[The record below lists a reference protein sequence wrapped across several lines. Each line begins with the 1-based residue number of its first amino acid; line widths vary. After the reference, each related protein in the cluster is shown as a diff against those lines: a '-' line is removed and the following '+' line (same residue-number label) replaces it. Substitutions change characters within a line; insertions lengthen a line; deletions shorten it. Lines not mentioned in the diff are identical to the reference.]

1 MELKSKYT
9 KEINDMN
16 VKRKMDTLRS
26 IIDEEFKIEI
36 IKRTNNRVAVSAR
49 KIFSKILYEN
59 GYTMNEIGKYLKKDP
74 SSIFYYM
81 TDVDYMIEYTEGM
94 SEKYLN
100 CNKLFTNIIQE
111 KVINEHENINDLKNR
126 INELLL
132 ERKEFRKELNK
143 YKRIKKIMN
152 LIDCNTPVGKENFIY
167 EKINLMFKES
177 IEYGELPEE
186 GERSGGAYFF

>member
-1 MELKSKYT
+1 
-9 KEINDMN
+9 
-16 VKRKMDTLRS
+16 MDTLRS

>member
-1 MELKSKYT
+1 
-9 KEINDMN
+9 
-16 VKRKMDTLRS
+16 MDTLRS

-111 KVINEHENINDLKNR
+111 KVTN
-126 INELLL
+126 
-132 ERKEFRKELNK
+132 
-143 YKRIKKIMN
+143 
-152 LIDCNTPVGKENFIY
+152 
-167 EKINLMFKES
+167 
-177 IEYGELPEE
+177 
-186 GERSGGAYFF
+186 